1 MARKSATD
9 FNRLKES
16 SVAQLA
22 PVPLLGILV
31 LNTDDG
37 LIDMAINKA
46 TAEELRT
53 ALDRFI
59 AGRAQTV
66 GDVKP

>member
-1 MARKSATD
+1 MAKKNSTD
-9 FNRLKES
+9 FNRLRES

-46 TAEELRT
+46 TAEELRS

-59 AGRAQTV
+59 AGQAPTV
-66 GDVKP
+66 GDLKP